1 MRRARGRTATWRVMW
16 ASSLAALALGAG
28 SAGVSRAWNGY
39 TPSPESGAHT
49 RRATA
54 ATARAHREGS
64 GRSLG
69 QTGIWGDSGE
79 AGLPRGGLA
88 PAKQMM
94 QPGASP
100 GGAVRVHSFGPASET
115 VAPSSE
121 VALRAS
127 ESPPAVTSAPRPMPA
142 PHYSLGP
149 APEPASAPVPPPP
162 TATPAKPAWSEQ
174 NVRSVRFDAGYYYGS
189 GRSARQL
196 AEDLT
201 RSWQEQGINLIYF
214 YAYNRVYGAR
224 YVTRY
229 PGNAMEDYGRQDLL
243 GQMIRAGH
251 KRGIKVIAW
260 FYGPQHKQMWEAHPD
275 WRQKT
280 AEGRDYKPD
289 ADSYFLCVRNP
300 EVKEWWEGLIGEVLT
315 KYPELDGIDVAE
327 AQVDLWGDHTCY
339 CEHCRKQFAAEHPGE
354 PMPGV
359 AWREFRAEGMT
370 ELLGATIRLA
380 HKYGKEA
387 HLTTVFTAGKDG
399 RLVSSRDV
407 RDAIGFDLEGVL
419 NAPDRPDVIQAELI
433 WQQWAAI
440 YGDEKTF
447 APTWTA
453 EAVRQAKALVGGRA
467 RMVAHLEL
475 TNFGCGG
482 LDAEELGR
490 TVAAAVKA
498 EPYGIDLYDSHLLEK
513 TEGVTEH
520 LQMAWLSY

>member
-1 MRRARGRTATWRVMW
+1 MKRARGRTATWRVMW
-16 ASSLAALALGAG
+16 ASTLAALALGAG
-28 SAGVSRAWNGY
+28 GASVSRAWNGGA
-39 TPSPESGAHT
+39 PAGGSGKLT
-49 RRATA
+49 GRATA
-54 ATARAHREGS
+54 AVSLPNRAASAQSFDER
-64 GRSLG
+64 
-69 QTGIWGDSGE
+69 QAWGDSGE
-79 AGLPRGGLA
+79 AGLPSGGLA

-94 QPGASP
+94 APGAA
-100 GGAVRVHSFGPASET
+100 GGAVRAHSFGPASET
-115 VAPSSE
+115 VAPSSA

-127 ESPPAVTSAPRPMPA
+127 ESPPAVTSAPRPTPA
-142 PHYSLGP
+142 PHFSLGP
-149 APEPASAPVPPPP
+149 APEPVSPPVLPPSTAS
-162 TATPAKPAWSEQ
+162 PAKPAWSEQ

-201 RSWQEQGINLIYF
+201 RSWQEKGINLIYF

-229 PGNAMEDYGRQDLL
+229 PGNVMEDYGRQDLL

-260 FYGPQHKQMWEAHPD
+260 FYGPQHKQMWDAHPD

-280 AEGRDYKPD
+280 ADGRDYKPD

-300 EVKEWWEGLIGEVLT
+300 QVKEWWEGLIGEVLT
-315 KYPELDGIDVAE
+315 KYPELDGVDVAE
-327 AQVDLWGDHTCY
+327 PQVDLWGDHTCY

-354 PMPGV
+354 PMPGTT
-359 AWREFRAEGMT
+359 WRKFRADGMT

-387 HLTTVFTAGKDG
+387 HVTTVFTAGKDG
-399 RLVSSRDV
+399 RLMASRDV
-407 RDAIGFDLEGVL
+407 RDATGFDLEGVL
-419 NAPDRPDVIQAELI
+419 GAADRPDIVQAELI

-440 YGDEKTF
+440 YRDQKTF

-475 TNFGCGG
+475 TDFGCGG
-482 LDAEELGR
+482 LDAEGIGR
-490 TVAAAVKA
+490 TVAAAVTA